1 MQTLRHH
8 SGLRLAL
15 LAVIAVLLVGML
27 IFDVVE
33 PTTPF
38 EQQALIGS
46 ILVLGVPALW
56 LL

>member
-1 MQTLRHH
+1 MRGLRHVSH
-8 SGLRLAL
+8 TRIAILGLIAL
-15 LAVIAVLLVGML
+15 LLAGML
-27 IFDVVE
+27 LFDVLE

-38 EQQALIGS
+38 EQQAIIGS